1 MFHLEYCRN
10 RVSIMTRYICNQCHN
25 SYASSQSLWN
35 HKQRCKGKPNAKST
49 NPRRYSLQ
57 HESLMRGG
65 SLKSDETLRKIFGQL
80 LDNKEETVDEEKI
93 VDTDEDDS
101 GSDQT
106 LDTEIDVRPLA
117 TAMFEDITE
126 NDKRKFMQLLS
137 ELKDNLKNENF
148 EIIDALIPHYW
159 NNEFRLSKEWW
170 NRPGQAIGEKI
181 LQELRGFQR
190 KKPSVSL
197 EMQILLSFMEKKR
210 DALNKMLNAME
221 SDKDKEELLENEFD
235 KGIITEA
242 EKNELLNNLNRD
254 TIRKVLSQRKF
265 DLEKLLKESN

>member
-1 MFHLEYCRN
+1 
-10 RVSIMTRYICNQCHN
+10 MTRYICNQCHN

-65 SLKSDETLRKIFGQL
+65 SLKSDETLRKIL
-80 LDNKEETVDEEKI
+80 NMLDNREETVDEEKI

-221 SDKDKEELLENEFD
+221 SDKDKEELIEDEFD